1 MQSYENPIG
10 RSIFSRAE
18 SAGAI
23 KTNSA
28 EGERDTTQLLCLE
41 KASVFS
47 YLFPLPEAK
56 LKVNLTPQD
65 LMPTKIFY
73 LLIWAFWAAILL
85 TGCGSKHPP
94 QSKALVSKGTQLPAL
109 GYTIQVGAFA
119 QVDNASRLTRKLED
133 KGLDAYYFQQAGL
146 YKVRFGDFASRAVAQ
161 DRAQNLQE
169 AGCIADYYI
178 VRPKSISGD
187 REALRTRIVQTAQ
200 KFLGVPY
207 EWGGTKAE
215 HGFDCSGL
223 TMAVYRLNG
232 LSLPRTS
239 RQQYSQGVPVS
250 RNKLNKG
257 DLVFF
262 DPPPKGRISHVGI
275 YAGSGRFIHAP
286 GTGKTVRFS
295 SLSSRYYTDAYAGGR
310 TYIHN

>member
-1 MQSYENPIG
+1 MNFHVE
-10 RSIFSRAE
+10 RD
-18 SAGAI
+18 
-23 KTNSA
+23 
-28 EGERDTTQLLCLE
+28 RDTTQLLCLE
-41 KASVFS
+41 KAGYFL

-56 LKVNLTPQD
+56 LKVNVTPQD
-65 LMPTKIFY
+65 LMPTRIFF
-73 LLIWAFWAAILL
+73 LLTLAFWSAFML
-85 TGCGSKHPP
+85 TSCESKHTPH
-94 QSKALVSKGTQLPAL
+94 SKAPVLKRTQLPAL

-119 QVDNASRLTRKLED
+119 QVDNASRLTRKLEG

-146 YKVRFGDFASRAVAQ
+146 YKVRFGDFVSRVAAQ
-161 DRAQNLQE
+161 DRAQNLQA

-178 VRPKSISGD
+178 VRPRNIPGN
-187 REALRTRIVQTAQ
+187 REALRTRIVITAQ

-232 LSLPRTS
+232 LRLPRTS
-239 RQQYSQGVPVS
+239 RQQYSEGLPVN

-262 DPPPKGRISHVGI
+262 DPPPKGRISHVGV
-275 YAGSGRFIHAP
+275 YAGNGRFIHAP

-295 SLSSRYYTDAYAGGR
+295 SLSSRYYTNAYAGGR

>member
-1 MQSYENPIG
+1 
-10 RSIFSRAE
+10 
-18 SAGAI
+18 
-23 KTNSA
+23 
-28 EGERDTTQLLCLE
+28 
-41 KASVFS
+41 
-47 YLFPLPEAK
+47 
-56 LKVNLTPQD
+56 
-65 LMPTKIFY
+65 MPTKIFF
-73 LLIWAFWAAILL
+73 LLILAFCSGFVL
-85 TGCGSKHPP
+85 TGCGSKHHS
-94 QSKALVSKGTQLPAL
+94 QSKAPVVKRTQLQAL

-119 QVDNASRLTRKLED
+119 QVDNARRLTRKLEG

-146 YKVRFGDFASRAVAQ
+146 YKVRFGDFVSRAVAQ
-161 DRAQNLQE
+161 GRAQNLQE

-215 HGFDCSGL
+215 YGFDCSGL

-232 LSLPRTS
+232 LSLPRTA

-262 DPPPKGRISHVGI
+262 DPPPKGRISHVGL
-275 YAGSGRFIHAP
+275 YAGNGRFIHAP

-295 SLSSRYYTDAYAGGR
+295 LLSSRYYTNAYAGGR